1 MLALRIQLAL
11 VVLLT
16 IASAI
21 LVSAEYWGP

>member
-21 LVSAEYWGP
+21 FVGGEYWGP

>member
-11 VVLLT
+11 VVVLT

-21 LVSAEYWGP
+21 LVAAEYWGP

>member
-16 IASAI
+16 IASA
-21 LVSAEYWGP
+21 VFAAAEYWGP